1 MSIRPDSRGQE
12 LPLPHPSTPVGTAG
26 GGPPG
31 LDVSILVPTV
41 QELFS
46 SGLAAS
52 TQRAYRSGS
61 NRYLT
66 FCTKF
71 KVSPFPVCERSLS
84 FFVAFLYGEGLMAG
98 TVKCYLSAV
107 RHTQIA
113 LGLGDP
119 HVSAMPQL
127 EYVIKGLKKKTAGR
141 SSRDR
146 RPITPPILRQLKRV
160 WESAADQFNA
170 AMLWAASCMC
180 FFGFLRSGEVVV
192 PSDSGFDAT
201 VHLAY
206 GDVKLDNVASPRYLV
221 VQIKASKTDPFR
233 KGVSIYLGRTDADLC
248 PVAAVLS
255 YMVQRG
261 SSQGPFFRFSDG
273 RSLTRDRFV
282 AAVRSTLQA
291 AGIPSAHYAGHSFR
305 IGAATTAALCGVQDS
320 LIKTLGRWESAAYTL
335 YIRTPPETLCAVSRS
350 LVSKTA

>member
-1 MSIRPDSRGQE
+1 MV
-12 LPLPHPSTPVGTAG
+12 PV
-26 GGPPG
+26 
-31 LDVSILVPTV
+31 V

-61 NRYLT
+61 NRYLS

-71 KVSPFPVCERSLS
+71 DVSPFPAFERNLS
-84 FFVAFLYGEGLMAG
+84 FFVAFLYGEGLTAG

-107 RHTQIA
+107 RHMQIA

-127 EYVIKGLKKKTAGR
+127 EYVLKGLKKKTAGR
-141 SSRDR
+141 ATRDR
-146 RPITPPILRQLKRV
+146 RPITPPILRHLRRV
-160 WESAADQFNA
+160 WESAVDQFNS

-192 PSDSGFDAT
+192 PSDTGFDEA
-201 VHLAY
+201 VHLSF
-206 GDVKLDNVASPRYLV
+206 GDVKLDSVSSPQYLEV
-221 VQIKASKTDPFR
+221 RLKASKTDPFR
-233 KGVSIYLGRTDADLC
+233 KGVSVYLGRTDADLC
-248 PVAAVLS
+248 PVAAVLH

-261 SSQGPFFRFSDG
+261 SSRGPFFKFSDG
-273 RSLTRDRFV
+273 RPLTRDRFV
-282 AAVRSTLQA
+282 VGVRSALQA
-291 AGIPSAHYAGHSFR
+291 AGIPSANYAGHSFR

-335 YIRTPPETLCAVSRS
+335 YIRTPRETLCAVSRS
-350 LVSKTA
+350 LVSRTA